1 MLWDYDFSLMTRT
14 LRSAFPLCCLALTAP
29 APEIRRAR
37 WMVAKCYPPSYIWGA
52 LVQGTRLR
60 DVRYIL
66 ERDILSFVRK
76 MNIAGQLKLSERQMG
91 LIARAL
97 AEPRRLQILKEIG
110 ACTSPMA
117 CSVLTQSHP
126 VSAATISHHMKE
138 LENAGLVEIVREG
151 KFANLVLNRDVLC
164 AYMAEL
170 SKI

>member
-1 MLWDYDFSLMTRT
+1 MTAIQADSCQFSWTFIYLQH
-14 LRSAFPLCCLALTAP
+14 L
-29 APEIRRAR
+29 
-37 WMVAKCYPPSYIWGA
+37 
-52 LVQGTRLR
+52 RLR
-60 DVRYIL
+60 T
-66 ERDILSFVRK
+66 
-76 MNIAGQLKLSERQMG
+76 IAGGRPQTTSSTTVPLFFPDMTQDMAKAEPLKLSERQMG

-151 KFANLVLNRDVLC
+151 KFANLVLNRDVLS
-164 AYMAEL
+164 AYMTEL